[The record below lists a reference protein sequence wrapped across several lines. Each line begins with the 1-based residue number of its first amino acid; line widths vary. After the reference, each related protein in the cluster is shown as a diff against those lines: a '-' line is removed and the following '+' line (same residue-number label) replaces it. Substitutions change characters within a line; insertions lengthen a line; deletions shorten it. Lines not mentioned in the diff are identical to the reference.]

1 MNRRILLIDD
11 HPMIHRLIL
20 RLLASDEVVVC
31 DSARD
36 ALGLLG
42 DGEEFDVILCD
53 LNMPDMRGLDFHREL
68 SSIDPTA
75 AARTLFLTGGP
86 LDEASA
92 LFAQELAARVLQ
104 KPLEV
109 RRLREAINAVGSLH

>member
-1 MNRRILLIDD
+1 MRRRILVIDD
-11 HPMIHRLIL
+11 HPMIHRLIF
-20 RLLASDEVVVC
+20 RLLASDRVVVC

-36 ALGLLG
+36 ALGLLR
-42 DGEEFDVILCD
+42 DGEHFDVILCD
-53 LNMPDMRGLDFHREL
+53 LNMPDMSGLEFHREL
-68 SSIDPTA
+68 TSLDPAA

-92 LFAQELAARVLQ
+92 LFAQELPERVLQ

-109 RRLREAINAVGSLH
+109 RRLREAIDAVWTGH